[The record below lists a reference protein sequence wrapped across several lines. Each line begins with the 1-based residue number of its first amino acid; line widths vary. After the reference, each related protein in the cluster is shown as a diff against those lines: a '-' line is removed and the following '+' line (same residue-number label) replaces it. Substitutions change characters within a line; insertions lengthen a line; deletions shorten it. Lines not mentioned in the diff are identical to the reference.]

1 MDDRRL
7 VKVSKYLSRH
17 LRHDPQRLGIELD
30 EQGWVDVDV
39 LLAALERQR
48 FQLTRAELEEVVA
61 RNDKQRYTIR
71 DGRIRA
77 NQGHTVDVDLG
88 LEPVEPPAELFHGT
102 AEGYVDAIRA
112 EGLKPMAR
120 HAVHLS
126 PDYAT
131 AVRVG
136 SRRGTPVVLVVAAG
150 RMAEEGHVFFR
161 SDNGVWLT
169 ESVPPWAIAFPD

>member
-48 FQLTRAELEEVVA
+48 FSLTREELEEVVA
-61 RNDKQRYTIR
+61 RNDKQRYAIR

-102 AEGYVDAIRA
+102 AEGYVDAIRE
-112 EGLKPMAR
+112 EGLKAMAR

-136 SRRGTPVVLVVAAG
+136 SRRGRPVVLVVAAG
-150 RMAEEGHVFFR
+150 RMAADGHEFFR
-161 SDNGVWLT
+161 SENGVWLT
-169 ESVPPWAIAFPD
+169 DHVPAWAIAFPD

>member
-30 EQGWVDVDV
+30 EHGWVEVEA

-48 FQLTRAELEEVVA
+48 FRLSREELDEVVE
-61 RNDKQRYTIR
+61 RNDKRRFTIR

-77 NQGHTVDVDLG
+77 NQGHTVAVDLA
-88 LEPVEPPAELFHGT
+88 LDPVEPPAELFHGT
-102 AEGYVDAIRA
+102 AEGFLESIRE
-112 EGLKPMAR
+112 EGLKAMAR

-136 SRRGTPVVLVVAAG
+136 SRRGRPVVLVVDAA
-150 RMAEEGHVFFR
+150 RMTAEGCVFYR
-161 SDNGVWLT
+161 SENGVWLT
-169 ESVPPWAIAFPD
+169 ESVPPWAIAFPE

>member
-1 MDDRRL
+1 MDDRRV

-30 EQGWVDVDV
+30 AQGWVDVDV

-48 FQLTRAELEEVVA
+48 FRVTREELDEVVE
-61 RNDKQRYTIR
+61 RNDKRRFTIR

-77 NQGHTVDVDLG
+77 NQGHTVEVDLG
-88 LEPVEPPAELFHGT
+88 LEPVDPPAELFHGT
-102 AEGYVDAIRA
+102 AEGFLDAIRA
-112 EGLKPMAR
+112 EGLKAMAR
-120 HAVHLS
+120 HDVHLS

-136 SRRGTPVVLVVAAG
+136 SRRGRPVVLVVDAAG
-150 RMAEEGHVFFR
+150 MAAQGHVFFR

-169 ESVPPWAIAFPD
+169 ESVPPWAIAFPE